1 MRTLKLT
8 GLAFMASALV
18 APFGGAL
25 AQEESAE
32 PVEEIITTGS
42 RIARKDLTGNA
53 AVTVL
58 DEEAIRVTGNLSIGD
73 VLQDLTV
80 NANAINVQFNN
91 GGSGTTRVNLRGIG
105 AARTLTLV
113 NGRRMVGTPG
123 SSSVD
128 LNAIPLAAIERVEVL
143 KDGASAVYGSD
154 AVAGVVNIITRR
166 DFDGV
171 ELNAYTGQA
180 SEGDGEIIDLN
191 MTIGVNG
198 DKGNMLISAGYYEQS
213 EIFAGDRKF
222 SFFDKSYDWAA
233 NDGSFNTSG
242 SSAPPQGSIIDRLG
256 QVGNQAWQ
264 DLVAAYPT
272 DSFFYNDPSA
282 GWRPFNSGGTSDIGA
297 GDQYNY
303 QPVNYLLTPQ
313 KRYNVYASGRYE
325 LSPSVNVFAEA
336 SYLNRQSDQLLAPTP
351 LFIISE
357 GITVQ
362 AENFYNPFGRD
373 FIDVRRRFL
382 EAGGRNFLQDVDTFR
397 TVVGLEGDFP
407 GSKGWNW
414 EVYGNYG
421 RTSQTDTGKGRFIR
435 SRVINA
441 IGPSADLDLDG
452 SPECYADA
460 AFTQLVDGCVPLDLF
475 GGYANQPMTPEM
487 INYISYTGID
497 RALQS
502 QRSYGANFS
511 GDLFEMP
518 AGTVGMAVGLNYRE
532 EHGGDVPDPITNSG
546 DTTGNKR
553 EITEGAFDVT
563 EAYIE
568 FLVPLFTGFEAS
580 LAVRHS
586 DYSSF
591 GTTTNGKLGLI
602 WDVGDTGLTLRG
614 TVSEAFRAPTIN
626 ELFGG
631 NSDSFPSAT
640 DPCDTDPLVGGP
652 RTANEEANCTAD
664 GLPANYMDSRVQ
676 LKTTVGGNPNAEPET
691 ADTFTVGL
699 VYQPNFLDGFSVTA
713 DWWEIDVEDSIQSIG
728 TNVILSSCYD
738 SAPAERSLCSN
749 ISRQGSGFLDNVDNR
764 TGNIGSATASGLD
777 MTFNYDHSTSFGDF
791 LWSLDL
797 TYLDDYTETQADG
810 AVIEGLGYYDLGVFV
825 DYKAN
830 FNVNYRRN
838 NLSVN
843 YNMRYIASF
852 TECQSDDC
860 STLYD
865 GDSTNDV
872 ANREV
877 DDYFQHDVNLNYNLD
892 YNNGQGSISFGI
904 QNLFDDD
911 PSQVFNGFLGTSDAA
926 TYDYIGQYIYLSYR
940 HSM

>member
-1 MRTLKLT
+1 
-8 GLAFMASALV
+8 MASALV
-18 APFGGAL
+18 APFSGAL
-25 AQEESAE
+25 AQEEAAE

-58 DEEAIRVTGNLSIGD
+58 DEEAIRITGNPSIGD

-154 AVAGVVNIITRR
+154 AVAGVVNIITRN

-180 SEGDGEIIDLN
+180 GEGDGEIIDLN

-198 DKGNMLISAGYYEQS
+198 DRGNMLISAGYYEQS
-213 EIFAGDRKF
+213 EIMAGDRKF
-222 SFFDKSYDWAA
+222 SFFDKSYDWTA
-233 NDGSFNTSG
+233 NDGSYNTSG

-256 QVGNQAWQ
+256 QAGNQAWQ
-264 DLVAAYPT
+264 DLITTYPPAVS
-272 DSFFYNDPSA
+272 DDFFYNDPSA
-282 GWRPFNSGGTSDIGA
+282 GWRPFNSSGTSDIGA

-325 LSPSVNVFAEA
+325 LSRSVNVFAEA
-336 SYLNRQSDQLLAPTP
+336 SYLNRQSDQMLAPTP
-351 LFIISE
+351 LFTISE

-397 TVVGLEGDFP
+397 TVVGLEGELP
-407 GSKGWNW
+407 GDKGWNW

-421 RTSQTDTGKGRFIR
+421 RTSQADTGKGRFIR

-441 IGPSADLDLDG
+441 IGPSADLDGDG
-452 SPECYADA
+452 SPECYSDT
-460 AFTQLVDGCVPLDLF
+460 AFTQLIPGCVPLDLF
-475 GGYANQPMTPEM
+475 GGHANRPMTPDQVA
-487 INYISYTGID
+487 YISYTGID
-497 RALQS
+497 RAFQS
-502 QRSYGANFS
+502 QRAYGANFS
-511 GDLFEMP
+511 GELFEMP

-532 EHGGDVPDPITNSG
+532 ERGADVPDPITNSG

-568 FLVPLFTGFEAS
+568 FLVPVFTGFELS
-580 LAVRHS
+580 LALRHS

-591 GTTTNGKLGLI
+591 GTTDNGKIGVI
-602 WDVGDTGLTLRG
+602 WDIGDTGLTLRG
-614 TVSEAFRAPTIN
+614 TVCQAFRAPTIN
-626 ELFGG
+626 TLSGG
-631 NSDSFPSAT
+631 NSDSFPSAP

-664 GLPANYMDSRVQ
+664 GLPADYRDSRVQ
-676 LKTTVGGNPNAEPET
+676 LKTTVGGNPNAQPET

-699 VYQPNFLDGFSVTA
+699 VWQPNFADGFSLTM
-713 DWWEIDVEDSIQSIG
+713 DWCDIEIEGSIQSIG

-738 SAPAERSLCSN
+738 SAPGSRSLCDN
-749 ISRQGSGFLDNVDNR
+749 VIRDANGFLQNVDNR
-764 TGNIGSATASGLD
+764 TGNIGSASASGLD
-777 MTFNYDHSTSFGDF
+777 TTFNFDHSTSIGDF
-791 LWSLDL
+791 RYTLDL
-797 TYLDDYTETQADG
+797 TYLDEYTEVQADG

-825 DYKAN
+825 DWKAN
-830 FNVNYRRN
+830 FNVNWRN
-838 NLSVN
+838 DNWMVN
-843 YNMRYIASF
+843 YNMRYIADF
-852 TECQSDDC
+852 TECRSDDC

-865 GDSTNDV
+865 GDSSNDV
-872 ANREV
+872 ANRTV
-877 DDYFQHDVNLNYNLD
+877 DDYFQHDVNLTYD
-892 YNNGQGSISFGI
+892 MDFDNGQGSISFGI

-926 TYDYIGQYIYLSYR
+926 TYDYIGQYFYLSYR